1 VKPNALRRAA
11 AALAASTRCSDVAV
25 AIHYVA
31 ASKLAI
37 EEARAELAQ
46 LQALLQ
52 AREAELVRLGQPA
65 QLALD
70 GGGLTR

>member
-1 VKPNALRRAA
+1 MKANALRRAA
-11 AALAASTRCSDVAV
+11 AALAASTRCFDVAL
-25 AIHYVA
+25 AIYYVA

-52 AREAELVRLGQPA
+52 AREAELVRFGQPA
-65 QLALD
+65 QLAVE
-70 GGGLTR
+70 GGPAR